1 MVMANAARTGN
12 CRRRSVKGKV
22 LSEGV
27 SVMRGISTC
36 LPLCRPVLISALIT
50 FGCSCF
56 TTNRVPCYRAAERR
70 CQTMLGGCRCGGHMS
85 SRAGC
90 RLSVSAL
97 PPALNL
103 FFRMNIVH

>member
-1 MVMANAARTGN
+1 MVMANAAQTGN

-22 LSEGV
+22 LSEGM

-36 LPLCRPVLISALIT
+36 LPLCRPVQISALIT

-56 TTNRVPCYRAAERR
+56 TTNRVP
-70 CQTMLGGCRCGGHMS
+70 L
-85 SRAGC
+85 SRPLAGSGW
-90 RLSVSAL
+90 LDI
-97 PPALNL
+97 L